1 MGILDIVIIIFIL
14 FGAVVGF
21 KRGFTKELVEAVG
34 FIVIVVLAY
43 LLKNPLSVLFYEHL
57 PFFQIGIL
65 KGVEILNILIYE
77 ILAFLVLLSI
87 LGLLLRVL
95 LMATSVFEK
104 ILNATVILSLPSK
117 ILGAVIGL
125 FQHYI
130 VAFIVLYILTLTC
143 FNYEIVNESKYRS
156 KIVDN
161 TPILSGFVDESI
173 KVVDEFKLLKQKYE
187 DKTISESEFNYSALE
202 LFLKYDLVKTS
213 SVEKLIEKGKI
224 TPFDNYSVL
233 LDKYKGE

>member
-1 MGILDIVIIIFIL
+1 MGILDIAIIIFIL

-34 FIVIVVLAY
+34 FIVIVILAY

-87 LGLLLRVL
+87 LGLLLRLL

-125 FQHYI
+125 FQHYV

>member
-1 MGILDIVIIIFIL
+1 MGILDIIIIIFIL

-34 FIVIVVLAY
+34 FIVIVILAY

-87 LGLLLRVL
+87 LGLLLRLL

-117 ILGAVIGL
+117 VLGAVIGI

-173 KVVDEFKLLKQKYE
+173 KVVDEFKLLKRKYE

-202 LFLKYDLVKTS
+202 IFLKYDLVKTS

>member
-1 MGILDIVIIIFIL
+1 MGILDIIIIIFIL

-34 FIVIVVLAY
+34 FIVIVILAY

-87 LGLLLRVL
+87 LGLLLRLL

-117 ILGAVIGL
+117 VLGAVIGI

-202 LFLKYDLVKTS
+202 IFLKYDLVKTS

>member
-1 MGILDIVIIIFIL
+1 MNILDIVIIIFIL

-34 FIVIVVLAY
+34 FIAIVVLAY
-43 LLKNPLSVLFYEHL
+43 LFKNPLSVLFYEHL
-57 PFFQIGIL
+57 PFLEIGIL
-65 KGVEILNILIYE
+65 KGVEVLNILVYE
-77 ILAFLVLLSI
+77 ILAFLVILSI
-87 LGLLLRVL
+87 LGVLLRVL

-117 ILGAVIGL
+117 ILGAVIGIL
-125 FQHYI
+125 QHYI
-130 VAFIVLYILTLTC
+130 IAFVVLYILTLTC

-156 KIVDN
+156 KIFDN
-161 TPILSGFVDESI
+161 TPILSMLIDDSI

-224 TPFDNYSVL
+224 TPFDNYNEL

>member
-34 FIVIVVLAY
+34 FIVIVILAY

-87 LGLLLRVL
+87 LGLLLRLL